1 MLPIPNRLV
10 AEKLGVAIEDLAP
23 QKRFIKK
30 CLERVSEKIDG
41 AAAPTE
47 KEIYEAAKK
56 LALKVNLQATTFE
69 KFVKLLE
76 DKMDSEDLAAS
87 KPMIREV
94 YEDGRKLE
102 AKITKEAKKLA
113 KSSRVDLNNI
123 STHRFLN
130 LMQEKFQDID
140 LSPKKDL
147 ICRTLAEF
155 KRKHHAGAHD
165 SAPRSDIST
174 SQGTN
179 STKRGNPIDINA
191 ALATSMRCGARDN
204 TIKDEKRV
212 VANPKRSLDL
222 EQGCKIPEAAGL
234 KWVDDFFDNDTDD
247 LVAVFDREYVTSMQ

>member
-1 MLPIPNRLV
+1 MV

-30 CLERVSEKIDG
+30 CVERETEKIDG

-56 LALKVNLQATTFE
+56 LALRVDLQAATFE
-69 KFVKLLE
+69 RFVKLLE
-76 DKMDSEDLAAS
+76 DKMDAEDLAAS

-102 AKITKEAKKLA
+102 AKITKEVKKLA
-113 KSSRVDLNNI
+113 TSSRVDLNNI
-123 STHRFLN
+123 STHEFLN
-130 LMQEKFQDID
+130 LMQEKFRDID

-147 ICRTLAEF
+147 IGRTLAKF

-179 STKRGNPIDINA
+179 STNKRGNPIDINE
-191 ALATSMRCGARDN
+191 ALAVSMRCGARDN
-204 TIKDEKRV
+204 TIKGEKGV